1 MVPSNSNDM
10 DLDPQQSTRPWPQY
24 APMASSDDN
33 APQTV
38 PTTTTNTTTV
48 TQRHQ
53 PLYPMEVS
61 QDLFALIGG
70 APTVLIHKP
79 SARPKPKPDDT
90 QAAQWVWRG
99 FTSSARNDD
108 LVLYHWVKADEDPSD
123 YHFAPFNQMIDVGEY
138 TEVEYDLYL
147 RDDDWTK
154 AETAYLMDLC
164 RQFDLRFVVVADR
177 YEFPDKSRSME
188 DLKERYYSVQQKLLR
203 GRHTAGPINDPGLQ
217 RDLAV
222 YDYNKDREIE
232 RKSYLEV
239 LYRRTRAQV
248 QEEEAL
254 YIEARR
260 LDQNEKRLTHERNAL
275 LRLLNAHETNLLL
288 RQAGRKARRS
298 GQPSNLAIG
307 TGSAAHHLRL
317 GGDVPA
323 HLHLSSPLTGTI
335 PPGSD
340 DPGAAGLVDPAGLDS
355 STSFGD
361 DFATPFQSKKRKFLK
376 KHKSDTPGTP
386 RGGGGPLGSSPGSLS
401 PVRSLFP
408 GTPTPSSGLAAG
420 GGGGHTGYALEGREF
435 ADGDH
440 PGSTGTGTGSS
451 SSAAAAVA
459 TGSALV
465 TRVASRDRQ
474 PPGAFIRSTRIAP
487 VKISMSQKVLA
498 YLDEL
503 NVPPRPVMATGPI
516 CAEFDRLQANILA
529 LLELKKHADK
539 LEADVKQATARKA
552 QLLGQDASATGH

>member
-1 MVPSNSNDM
+1 
-10 DLDPQQSTRPWPQY
+10 
-24 APMASSDDN
+24 MASSDDN

-355 STSFGD
+355 
-361 DFATPFQSKKRKFLK
+361 
-376 KHKSDTPGTP
+376 
-386 RGGGGPLGSSPGSLS
+386 
-401 PVRSLFP
+401 
-408 GTPTPSSGLAAG
+408 
-420 GGGGHTGYALEGREF
+420 
-435 ADGDH
+435 
-440 PGSTGTGTGSS
+440 
-451 SSAAAAVA
+451 
-459 TGSALV
+459 
-465 TRVASRDRQ
+465 RDRQ